1 MLKTGIRNMAAI
13 TAAFLLYGLLRVI
26 LYGQDFAD
34 LISQLFSGAVVF
46 VWGEFI
52 WGRVTD
58 SLTVYAHY
66 RHLHDDY
73 RAATEDA
80 PIFDRCSSS
89 EGKTLGYVE
98 AGETVIVRKES
109 KKGLFA
115 WVTHDGVSGWVQT
128 RYLAAGNIM
137 EAKGDR
143 KEDMAIRS
151 EAKYKKGTVYRNVG
165 QVELFLVIIAE
176 NSYYKVA
183 YPCSEG
189 YAYIAKDQLKER

>member
-1 MLKTGIRNMAAI
+1 MLGKWFDANTP
-13 TAAFLLYGLLRVI
+13 
-26 LYGQDFAD
+26 
-34 LISQLFSGAVVF
+34 
-46 VWGEFI
+46 
-52 WGRVTD
+52 VTE

-66 RHLHDDY
+66 KTLYDDFQ
-73 RAATEDA
+73 AATEDA
-80 PIFDRCSSS
+80 PIFDRTSTSK
-89 EGKTLGYVE
+89 GKVLGYVK
-98 AGETVIVRKES
+98 AGETVIVQKES
-109 KKGLFA
+109 KERKFA
-115 WVTHDGVSGWVQT
+115 WVTHNGVSGWVQT
-128 RYLAAGNIM
+128 RYLIPGEVM

-189 YAYIAKDQLKER
+189 YAYIAKDQLQKR